1 MEVFAV
7 DNEQTIFY
15 ISIYDK
21 MDKAAFTLLYKY
33 VVEKEENI
41 TLPKITVVL
50 VIRNSK
56 KKIFCLTFLVT
67 SYQALQFNNAIL

>member
-1 MEVFAV
+1 MEVFSV
-7 DNEQTIFY
+7 DDEQKTFY
-15 ISIYDK
+15 ISIYDRL
-21 MDKAAFTLLYKY
+21 DKIAMTLLYKF

-56 KKIFCLTFLVT
+56 LFSKI
-67 SYQALQFNNAIL
+67 